1 MEYYNRVILIIDND
15 NEYMTIESEQLLYLR
30 KFFCLRVFFFMF
42 ISILLLVLVVFF
54 AFLEFIFTNI

>member
-30 KFFCLRVFFFMF
+30 EFFCLKVFFFMF

-54 AFLEFIFTNI
+54 ASLEFIFTNI

>member
-30 KFFCLRVFFFMF
+30 EFFCLRVFFFMF

-54 AFLEFIFTNI
+54 ASLEFIFTNI